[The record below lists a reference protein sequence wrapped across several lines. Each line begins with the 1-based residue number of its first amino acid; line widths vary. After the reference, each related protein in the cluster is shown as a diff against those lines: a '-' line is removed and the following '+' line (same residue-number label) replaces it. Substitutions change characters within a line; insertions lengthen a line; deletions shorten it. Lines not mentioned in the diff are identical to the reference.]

1 MTFPWYRF
9 LVLSL
14 SGIAVGA
21 SAWAAATPPKSPP
34 GSVSR
39 PAAGD
44 EEFFETR
51 VRPLLV
57 GRCGSC
63 HNGDKPAGSLGMKER
78 AALLKGGSMGPALVP
93 GKPEASL
100 LFQAVAHL
108 AGAPKMP
115 PAGALPADEVATL
128 QEWIRRG
135 AYWPAVATVK
145 KEGPLWSA
153 QPVRCPP
160 VPAVKDRAWVQS
172 PIDAFILSGLE
183 KRGMRPATEA
193 DARTLIRRVTFDLT
207 GLPPSSEEVEAFVRE
222 CAAERASRKYA
233 KAQRRKSGIAASA
246 APPLTP
252 NSRLPSP
259 ARSAYERL
267 VDRLLASPRYGERWA
282 RYWLDLV
289 RYADSNGYE
298 RDGEKPNS
306 WKYRDYVIASL
317 NSDKPYNRFVTEQL
331 AGDELPDRSE
341 ETVTATGFLRLGTWD
356 DEPNDPQEYQYERL
370 DDLVHATSTAFLGLT
385 VRCARCHDHKF
396 DPIPQK
402 DYYAIGAAFW
412 GGYLQPGDGR
422 LLGGPPPERL
432 GYPVLGFT
440 ERGPTAPALH
450 LLENGE
456 ARREGP
462 VIEPGFLSLAP
473 ALQRPV
479 APPPP
484 DAATTRRRS
493 QLAAWVTDPRNPLTA
508 RVLVN
513 RVWQHHFGQGLVRTP
528 NNFGRKGSPPT
539 HPELLDYLATAFV
552 RGEGRVESRE
562 GKAAALSTPHS
573 SLSTSPRPWS
583 IKSLHRLIL
592 LSSTYRMASVHPEEK
607 KYEQVDYANERWW
620 RFNRQRLDADALR
633 DAMLSV
639 SGQLKLDM
647 GGRGFTPAVSRE
659 ALEGLSRKGAEWV
672 VSPPAEQRRRSI
684 YMFLKRALIMPF
696 LTVFDFGDTTQPI
709 EARESSIVAP
719 QALALMN
726 NEFSHQQSQGL
737 AARVKHDSGAD
748 PTRQVERL
756 WRLALGRA
764 PDAAERAAGI
774 RHLTRIASAP
784 AAPRQ
789 AAAPRLPD
797 SLSQLRLWLRAD
809 AGVTLDEQGRVSGW
823 KDRSGKGHDAQ
834 QLLASARPELVSEG
848 VNGQPALRFDGQK
861 RFLALNGQ
869 PLTSQAFTILAVVT
883 DRAGAGSHR
892 EIFSNWR
899 RENNIGSAVFLGT
912 TGASAV
918 RFTDFFAPAGV
929 LSQPDQ
935 PLVLSALTGPGTA
948 AVFQNRDVLSER
960 PAPLP
965 VRKLD
970 TPYVIGQQ
978 GNIDGE
984 YWQGEIAEVLVYDR
998 TLSRAELEGLWDY
1011 FGARY
1016 QIARRPE
1023 PPTPADLAL
1032 ESLCHV
1038 LLNTNEFLFID

>member
-1 MTFPWYRF
+1 MTLLRSG
-9 LVLSL
+9 SL
-14 SGIAVGA
+14 LL
-21 SAWAAATPPKSPP
+21 AAAGIFAGTALAVAAPPKAPASPM
-34 GSVSR
+34 GR
-39 PAAGD
+39 PPAGD

-57 GRCGSC
+57 GRCGTC
-63 HNGDKPAGSLGMKER
+63 HNGDKPAGGLGLKDR
-78 AALLKGGSMGPALVP
+78 ASALKGGSKGPALVP
-93 GKPEASL
+93 GKPEQSL

-108 AGAPKMP
+108 NGVPKMP
-115 PAGALPADEVATL
+115 PAAALPASEIETL
-128 QEWIRRG
+128 REWIRRG
-135 AYWPAVATVK
+135 AYWPATAAVK
-145 KEGPLWSA
+145 AEGPLWSA
-153 QPVRCPP
+153 QPVRR
-160 VPAVKDRAWVQS
+160 PALPRVKNGAWVRN
-172 PIDAFILSGLE
+172 PIDAFILAGLE
-183 KRGMRPATEA
+183 RKGMRPAPEA
-193 DARTLIRRVTFDLT
+193 DPRTLIRRLYFDLT
-207 GLPPSSEEVEAFVRE
+207 GLPPTPEEVDAFVRE
-222 CAAERASRKYA
+222 CAAERASRRGLE
-233 KAQRRKSGIAASA
+233 AQRQRERKTEGKRDKGGKI
-246 APPLTP
+246 APPGAP
-252 NSRLPSP
+252 PPSP
-259 ARSAYERL
+259 IPHPPSPYERL

-298 RDGEKPNS
+298 RDAEKPNS
-306 WKYRDYVIASL
+306 WKYRDYVIQSL

-356 DEPNDPQEYQYERL
+356 DEPNDPVEYQYERL

-422 LLGGPPPERL
+422 LLGGPPAERL
-432 GYPVLGFT
+432 GFPVLGFT

-450 LLENGE
+450 LLQNGDS
-456 ARREGP
+456 RREGP
-462 VIEPGFLSLAP
+462 VVEPGFLSLAP

-484 DAATTRRRS
+484 NASTTHRRL
-493 QLAAWVTDPRNPLTA
+493 QLAAWITDPRNPLTA

-528 NNFGRKGSPPT
+528 NNFGRKGNPPT
-539 HPELLDYLATAFV
+539 HPELLDYLASTFV
-552 RGEGRVESRE
+552 SGHGAPPASAA
-562 GKAAALSTPHS
+562 GK
-573 SLSTSPRPWS
+573 PWS
-583 IKSLHRLIL
+583 LKSLHRLIL
-592 LSSTYRMASVHPEEK
+592 LSSTYRMASVHPDEK
-607 KYEQVDYANERWW
+607 RYEQVDFANERWW

-633 DAMLSV
+633 DSMLAV

-647 GGRGFTPAVSRE
+647 GGRGFTPTVNRE

-672 VSPPAEQRRRSI
+672 VSPVEEQRRRSI

-726 NEFSHQQSQGL
+726 NEFSHGQTQAL
-737 AARVKHDSGAD
+737 AERVKREAGTD
-748 PTRQVERL
+748 PARQVERL
-756 WRLALGRA
+756 WRLTLGRA
-764 PDAAERAAGI
+764 PDASERDAGI
-774 RHLTRIASAP
+774 RHLRRIASAPVPPRAP

-789 AAAPRLPD
+789 PD

-809 AGVTLDEQGRVSGW
+809 SGITLDEQGRVSGW
-823 KDRSGKGHDAQ
+823 KDRSGRGHDAQ
-834 QLLASARPELVSEG
+834 QAVAVARPELVRDG

-861 RFLALNGQ
+861 RFLNLGGQ
-869 PLTSQAFTILAVVT
+869 PLTSSGFTILAVVT
-883 DRAGAGSHR
+883 DRAGAAGHR

-912 TGASAV
+912 TGAGAV
-918 RFTDFFAPAGV
+918 RFSDDFAPAGI
-929 LSQPDQ
+929 LYQPDR
-935 PLVLSALTGPGTA
+935 PLALSAVTGPGGS
-948 AVFQNRDVLSER
+948 AVYQDRATLAER

-965 VRKLD
+965 GRKLD
-970 TPYVIGQQ
+970 TAYVIGQQ

-984 YWQGEIAEVLVYDR
+984 YWQGEIAELLVYDR
-998 TLSRAELEGLWDY
+998 PLSREELNGVWDY
-1011 FGARY
+1011 LAARY
-1016 QIARRPE
+1016 RVAQRPE
-1023 PPTPADLAL
+1023 PPVPADQALA
-1032 ESLCHV
+1032 SLCHV
-1038 LLNTNEFLFID
+1038 LLNTNEFLFVD

>member
-1 MTFPWYRF
+1 MTFSWYRS

-14 SGIAVGA
+14 TAFAAGA
-21 SAWAAATPPKSPP
+21 TAWAAATPAKPSAA
-34 GSVSR
+34 SVSK

-51 VRPLLV
+51 VRPLLA

-63 HNGDKPAGSLGMKER
+63 HNGSKPSGGLGLKER
-78 AALLKGGSMGPALVP
+78 ATALKGGDSGPALVP

-115 PAGALPADEVATL
+115 PDGALPADEVETL
-128 QEWIRRG
+128 RTWIRRG
-135 AYWPAVATVK
+135 AYWPAVAAVK
-145 KEGPLWSA
+145 AEGPLWSA
-153 QPVRCPP
+153 QPVRRPT
-160 VPAVKDRAWVQS
+160 VPAVKDRAWVRS
-172 PIDAFILSGLE
+172 PIDAFILAGLE
-183 KRGMRPATEA
+183 KKGMRPAPEA

-207 GLPPSSEEVEAFVRE
+207 GLPPSPEEVEAFVRE
-222 CAAERASRKYA
+222 VATENAVHPGTAETPSGGKKSR
-233 KAQRRKSGIAASA
+233 
-246 APPLTP
+246 
-252 NSRLPSP
+252 
-259 ARSAYERL
+259 AYEKL

-298 RDGEKPNS
+298 RDAEKPNS
-306 WKYRDYVIASL
+306 WKYRDYVIQAL

-370 DDLVHATSTAFLGLT
+370 DDLVHSTSTAFLGLT

-432 GYPVLGFT
+432 GFPVLGFT
-440 ERGPTAPALH
+440 ERGATAPALH
-450 LLENGE
+450 LLENGD

-462 VIEPGFLSLAP
+462 VVEPGFLSLAP
-473 ALQRPV
+473 ALQRQVTP
-479 APPPP
+479 APA
-484 DAATTRRRS
+484 DAPTTRRRS
-493 QLAAWVTDPRNPLTA
+493 QLAAWITDPRNPLTA

-528 NNFGRKGSPPT
+528 NNFGRKGAPPT
-539 HPELLDYLATAFV
+539 HPELLDWL
-552 RGEGRVESRE
+552 
-562 GKAAALSTPHS
+562 AAAFSGVPNSAFRVPGS
-573 SLSTSPRPWS
+573 SSAKSNAELGTRNPELNWS
-583 IKSLHRLIL
+583 LKSLHQMIL
-592 LSSTYRMASVHPEEK
+592 LSSTYRMASVHPDEK
-607 KYEQVDYANERWW
+607 KYEQVDYDNERWW

-633 DAMLSV
+633 DSMLAV

-647 GGRGFTPAVSRE
+647 GGRGFTPAVNRE

-672 VSPPAEQRRRSI
+672 VSPLEEQRRRSI

-696 LTVFDFGDTTQPI
+696 MTVFDFGDTTQPI
-709 EARESSIVAP
+709 EGRESSIVAP

-726 NEFSHQQSQGL
+726 NEFSYKQSQGL
-737 AARVKHDSGAD
+737 AERVKREAGAD
-748 PTRQVERL
+748 PARQVQRL

-774 RHLTRIASAP
+774 HHLTRIAAAP
-784 AAPRQ
+784 ATPRQ
-789 AAAPRLPD
+789 AASPMLPD
-797 SLSQLRLWLRAD
+797 ALPQLRLWLRAD
-809 AGVTLDEQGRVSGW
+809 SGVTVDEQGRVSGW
-823 KDRSGKGHDAQ
+823 KDRSAGHDAQ
-834 QLLASARPELVSEG
+834 QMLASARPELVRNG
-848 VNGQPALRFDGQK
+848 VNGQPSLRFDGQK
-861 RFLALNGQ
+861 RFLSLNGQ
-869 PLTSQAFTILAVVT
+869 PLTSQSFTILAVVT
-883 DRAGAGSHR
+883 DRAGAAGHR
-892 EIFSNWR
+892 EVFSNWR
-899 RENNIGSAVFLGT
+899 RENNIGSALFLGT

-918 RFTDFFAPAGV
+918 RFSDHFAPAGI

-935 PLVLSALTGPGTA
+935 PLVLAARTGPGGA
-948 AVFQNRDVLSER
+948 AVFQDREVLAER

-965 VRKLD
+965 ERKLD

-984 YWQGEIAEVLVYDR
+984 YWNGEIAEILVYDR
-998 TLSRAELEGLWDY
+998 SLSRAELDGLWDY
-1011 FGARY
+1011 LAARY
-1016 QIARRPE
+1016 RVARRAE
-1023 PPTPADLAL
+1023 PPAPADQAL
-1032 ESLCHV
+1032 SSLCHV